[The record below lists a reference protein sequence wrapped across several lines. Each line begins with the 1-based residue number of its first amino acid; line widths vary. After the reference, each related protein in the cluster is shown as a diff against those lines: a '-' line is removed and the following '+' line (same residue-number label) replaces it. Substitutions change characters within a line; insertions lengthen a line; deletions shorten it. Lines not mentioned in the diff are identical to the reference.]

1 MDNCIFCKIASG
13 EIDSAK
19 IWEDDKVFAFLDVNP
34 LTEGHCLVIPKEHFE
49 NIFDIDE
56 NILKEIIF
64 TAKNISKK
72 IKESL
77 SATGVNLVNA
87 SGKTAEQ
94 SVFHFH
100 LHIVPRYENDGLKMN
115 DWWQTKS
122 KKADVEEL
130 KKLAEE
136 IKSKS

>member
-1 MDNCIFCKIASG
+1 MDCIFCKIING
-13 EIDSAK
+13 EIDSARVF
-19 IWEDDKVFAFLDVNP
+19 ENDNVFAFLDVSP
-34 LTEGHCLVIPKEHFE
+34 LTKGHCLVIPKKHFE
-49 NIFDIDE
+49 NIFDIDKNVLE
-56 NILKEIIF
+56 EIIF
-64 TAKNISKK
+64 TAKNISRQM
-72 IKESL
+72 KERL
-77 SATGVNLVNA
+77 NATGINLVNA

-122 KKADVEEL
+122 QKSDIQEL

-136 IKSKS
+136 IKRKS

>member
-1 MDNCIFCKIASG
+1 MDNCIFCKIIKG

-19 IWEDDKVFAFLDVNP
+19 IWENDKVFAFLDVNP
-34 LTEGHCLVIPKEHFE
+34 LTKGHCLVVPKKHFE

-64 TAKNISKK
+64 TAKNISRQM
-72 IKESL
+72 KESL

-122 KKADVEEL
+122 QKSDIQDL

-136 IKSKS
+136 IKSRS

>member
-1 MDNCIFCKIASG
+1 MDKCLFCKIANG

-19 IWEDDKVFAFLDVNP
+19 VWESDKVLAFLDVNP
-34 LTEGHCLVIPKEHFE
+34 LTKGHCLVIPKDHFE

-56 NILKEIIF
+56 NVLKEIIF
-64 TAKNISKK
+64 TAKNISNQMKVG
-72 IKESL
+72 L
-77 SATGVNLVNA
+77 GATGVNLVNA

-100 LHIVPRYENDGLKMN
+100 LHIVPRYDNDGLKMN

-122 KKADVEEL
+122 QKSDVQEL

-136 IKSKS
+136 IKSKN